1 MVRSNSRSHSSRSK
15 SGSLSSSRSR
25 SRSHSRKK
33 RYSSRSHS
41 RSYSR
46 SRSRERNY
54 SRDYRRDY
62 RNNRGMR
69 RPYGF
74 RGRGRGYYQGGGGRY
89 PRGGFRPNWNRRYSR
104 SPRRGRSR
112 SRSPKRRS
120 RSRSRSDLSC
130 RSSRSRF
137 SSSSG
142 SSSCCSRSPAPHKK
156 HKSLESK
163 EKQSEGNVTQ
173 DTQQIATVA
182 EVEEKKDTDKF
193 DKDLPCSPA
202 GVEKKV
208 PLCSDSW
215 TGLAAYENSPRSHRS
230 ASPIRSPTSRSSS
243 SDTRHHSTVNSD
255 QSSKGT
261 SPSLRTPERG
271 GSSRY
276 SPSQLSPLHHSS
288 KRSPVK
294 PTSSQNL
301 QREEARL
308 RSLYSEEKLEMPK
321 VGKHSKR
328 YPEEEETRSY
338 LLDRGNVKDKE
349 ILKDRGSERN
359 RLDRERA
366 DQTSLDC
373 YSKKETDIMPFLG
386 DSADEMDDYRQFKIS
401 SQGEQSKTYPTEAHW
416 NVDCDNEGTKYKTKV
431 ALKGEREYEGFG
443 EDRVFKFKDSMV
455 DRGNL
460 TKDKFKED
468 DRYWDKTA
476 MKKETPSPE
485 QVKSEKH
492 KEVYNPS
499 ATKTVDVKEKDRMTV
514 KEESPAKAKGLTSE
528 SYHSEVKLKMAALP
542 FDEPL
547 RTSSSLASDR
557 QIASALVHSVKKEQN
572 FRSIFEHI
580 KVPQANKS
588 SSETFIQHIVSL
600 VHRVNEL
607 YKTTRITL
615 NERFTAYLKAA
626 GGQTAR
632 KKSPEIHRRID
643 ISPSTLKK
651 YTYPVDEEVPKEEF
665 QKPDKKQKAESADL
679 RRDID
684 RRKKDKNKERG
695 DSKGSRESSSSRK
708 QEVVKGYKDH
718 KKSHKS
724 KSKQKSKDRAR
735 SRSHSSS
742 ASSYLSQNEKDSKKE
757 RDEEFKPHH
766 EQKDYPP
773 FQGGSGTRGNFQFR
787 VRGNR
792 GRARGVFSVVSAGPS
807 NPNVPFQKRNKDEE
821 WDPEYTPKSKKYFL
835 HDDRDDGVDYWNK
848 RGRARGVF
856 QRGRARFNFKKT
868 GSSPKWTHDKYQ
880 GDGLLEDEDEG

>member
-1 MVRSNSRSHSSRSK
+1 
-15 SGSLSSSRSR
+15 
-25 SRSHSRKK
+25 
-33 RYSSRSHS
+33 
-41 RSYSR
+41 
-46 SRSRERNY
+46 
-54 SRDYRRDY
+54 
-62 RNNRGMR
+62 MR

-74 RGRGRGYYQGGGGRY
+74 RGRGRGYYQGGGGGRY

-156 HKSLESK
+156 HKSLECKDK
-163 EKQSEGNVTQ
+163 EIEGNATQ
-173 DTQQIATVA
+173 DVPQTAIVA
-182 EVEEKKDTDKF
+182 EEEEKKDADKF
-193 DKDLPCSPA
+193 DKDLPCSPTEA
-202 GVEKKV
+202 EKKV

-215 TGLAAYENSPRSHRS
+215 TGLAAYENSPRSHHS
-230 ASPIRSPTSRSSS
+230 ASPTSRSSS
-243 SDTRHHSTVNSD
+243 SDSLHHSTVNSD

-276 SPSQLSPLHHSS
+276 SPSQESPLHHSS
-288 KRSPVK
+288 KKSPVK
-294 PTSSQNL
+294 ASSSQNL

-308 RSLYSEEKLEMPK
+308 RSLYSEEKLDISK

-338 LLDRGNVKDKE
+338 LTDRGNVRDKE
-349 ILKDRGSERN
+349 MLKDRGSERN
-359 RLDRERA
+359 RVDRERG
-366 DQTSLDC
+366 DQTSVDC
-373 YSKKETDIMPFLG
+373 YSRKESDMPFLG
-386 DSADEMDDYRQFKIS
+386 DSADETDDYRQFRIS
-401 SQGEQSKTYPTEAHW
+401 SQGEQGKTYPAEAHW
-416 NVDCDNEGTKYKTKV
+416 NVDCDSEGTKHKTKV
-431 ALKGEREYEGFG
+431 ASKGEKEYEGFA
-443 EDRVFKFKDSMV
+443 EERVFKFKDSVGDKVSM
-455 DRGNL
+455 

-476 MKKETPSPE
+476 VKKETASPE

-492 KEVYNPS
+492 REIYNPS
-499 ATKTVDVKEKDRMTV
+499 AAKTMDLKEKDRMSV
-514 KEESPAKAKGLTSE
+514 KEESPTKAKVVTSE
-528 SYHSEVKLKMAALP
+528 SYHSEVKLKMATLP
-542 FDEPL
+542 FEEPL

-557 QIASALVHSVKKEQN
+557 QIANALVHSVKKEQG

-607 YKTTRITL
+607 YKSTRITL

-651 YTYPVDEEVPKEEF
+651 YTHPLDEEEVPKEEF
-665 QKPDKKQKAESADL
+665 QKPDKKKSESADV

-724 KSKQKSKDRAR
+724 KSKQKSKDRVR

-742 ASSYLSQNEKDSKKE
+742 ASSYYSQNEKNNKKE

-766 EQKDYPP
+766 EQKDYSP
-773 FQGGSGTRGNFQFR
+773 FQGGGGTRGNFQFR
-787 VRGNR
+787 VRGSR

-807 NPNVPFQKRNKDEE
+807 NPNVSFQKRNKDEE

-835 HDDRDDGVDYWNK
+835 HDDRDDGVDYWAK

-856 QRGRARFNFKKT
+856 QRGRPRFNFRKT

-880 GDGLLEDEDEG
+880 GDGLLEDEDEGE